1 MVYDLGEFQHNLME
15 DFNITH
21 CPGLLPGGKS
31 LNTNLPDIRLQS
43 LEPFLKGLMGSPLS
57 VFNRLLLSKRKYLF
71 CFNVFSIKSVNKL
84 KGMSQAIVLNPTN
97 DPKEIKTGPLVQVE
111 VVVQQ
116 RQDLV
121 PLPQPTL

>member
-1 MVYDLGEFQHNLME
+1 MVYDLGEFQHNLIE

-43 LEPFLKGLMGSPLS
+43 LEPFLKGLMSSPLS

-71 CFNVFSIKSVNKL
+71 CFNVFSIKSVIKL
-84 KGMSQAIVLNPTN
+84 KRISEANVLNPTSDMN
-97 DPKEIKTGPLVQVE
+97 KIKTGLLVQVE
-111 VVVQQ
+111 VVVQD
-116 RQDLV
+116 RQD
-121 PLPQPTL
+121 QAQ

>member
-1 MVYDLGEFQHNLME
+1 
-15 DFNITH
+15 
-21 CPGLLPGGKS
+21 
-31 LNTNLPDIRLQS
+31 
-43 LEPFLKGLMGSPLS
+43 
-57 VFNRLLLSKRKYLF
+57 
-71 CFNVFSIKSVNKL
+71 
-84 KGMSQAIVLNPTN
+84 MSQAIVLNPTN

>member
-1 MVYDLGEFQHNLME
+1 ME

-21 CPGLLPGGKS
+21 CPGQLPGGKS

-43 LEPFLKGLMGSPLS
+43 LEPFLKDLTSFPLPD
-57 VFNRLLLSKRKYLF
+57 FNLLLLSKRKYLF

-97 DPKEIKTGPLVQVE
+97 DPNEIKTGPLVQVE

>member
-43 LEPFLKGLMGSPLS
+43 LEPFLKGLMSSPLS

-71 CFNVFSIKSVNKL
+71 CFNVFSIKSVIKL
-84 KGMSQAIVLNPTN
+84 KRISEANVLNPTSDMN
-97 DPKEIKTGPLVQVE
+97 KIKTGLLVQVE
-111 VVVQQ
+111 VVVQD
-116 RQDLV
+116 RQD
-121 PLPQPTL
+121 QAQ